1 MARIVHGFHIIKHR
15 YYTPIIVVSLGAL
28 LIFLYFLSGASNI
41 STSQLYM
48 GLGLS
53 LYRLFTA
60 YLLSLAIAL
69 IIALS
74 IGQSKIGDFL
84 IPIFDLL
91 QNLPSFALIPLFI
104 AAFGYTNTM
113 VITFAASSILWP
125 ILFYVL
131 HALKTSRVDFN
142 DAATIFGA
150 VGWKRGL
157 YYLLPLSF
165 SSAVVGSIV
174 GISIG
179 WEAIIGVEIIGLS
192 NGIGIFLNNSF
203 VNSRGLFTFGIFSL
217 LLVVFILNRLVWMPL
232 LKKSQSYA
240 E

>member
-15 YYTPIIVVSLGAL
+15 YYIPVILGSLAAF
-28 LIFLYFLSGASNI
+28 LIFLYFSIGIRNI
-41 STSQLYM
+41 SAEQLYM

-53 LYRLFTA
+53 LYRLILA
-60 YLLSLAIAL
+60 YLLSLVIAL
-69 IIALS
+69 AVALS
-74 IGQSKIGDFL
+74 IGQSKIGDLL
-84 IPIFDLL
+84 IPVFDLL
-91 QNLPSFALIPLFI
+91 QNLPSFALIPLFV
-104 AAFGYTNTM
+104 AVFGYTNTM

-131 HALKTSRVDFN
+131 HALKTARTDFN

-150 VGWKRGL
+150 TGWKRGL

-165 SSAVVGSIV
+165 SSAVIGSIV
-174 GISIG
+174 GFSIG

-192 NGIGIFLNNSF
+192 SGIGVFLNNSF
-203 VNSRGLFTFGIFSL
+203 AASRGLFTFGIFSL
-217 LLVVFILNRLVWMPL
+217 LLVVFVLNRLIWMPL